1 MIMFKDTF
9 EGYISSWRSN
19 VLPHVY
25 IVRTCDGVHVMYNTE
40 KAVEFIVDQ
49 LR

>member
-1 MIMFKDTF
+1 MLKDTF
-9 EGYISSWRSN
+9 ESYISSWRSN
-19 VLPHVY
+19 VY

>member
-1 MIMFKDTF
+1 MLKDTF
-9 EGYISSWRSN
+9 EGYIDSWRSN

-25 IVRTCDGVHVMYNTE
+25 IVRTCDGVHVMYDSK
-40 KAVEFIVDQ
+40 KAVEFIMDQ

>member
-9 EGYISSWRSN
+9 ESYISSWKN
-19 VLPHVY
+19 YILPY
-25 IVRTCDGVHVMYNTE
+25 AFIVRTCDGVHVMYNTE